1 MARLKQITSR
11 EQVPPEGQGA
21 FDAIVGSR
29 GGVMGPFTILMYSP
43 EIAARTAHLGTYIRF
58 EQKLPP
64 VESHVAII
72 AAVREFDCR
81 FEWGA
86 WSQAAARAGVR
97 KEAIDLIAHRAPLE
111 SFTADEA
118 LIVRYTRELLREH
131 RVSQPV
137 FDRMKALFG
146 EKGLVEMTAMIGY
159 FSLLACILNGF
170 EVEPDPGWPVL
181 P

>member
-1 MARLKQITSR
+1 
-11 EQVPPEGQGA
+11 
-21 FDAIVGSR
+21 
-29 GGVMGPFTILMYSP
+29 MGPFTILMYSP
-43 EIAARTAHLGTYIRF
+43 EIAARTAHLGAYVRF

-97 KEAIDLIAHRAPLE
+97 REAIDLVAHRAPLE

-118 LIVRYTRELLREH
+118 VIVRYTRELLREH

-137 FDRMKALFG
+137 FDRMKAVFG
-146 EKGLVEMTAMIGY
+146 EKGLVELTAMIGY
-159 FSLLACILNGF
+159 FSMLACTLNAF
-170 EVEPDPGWPVL
+170 EVEPEPSWPAL